1 MKTQLPAVAEA
12 MRQDSTW
19 NPARLV
25 VWLIVE
31 NDRLRVWVRELE
43 KENARLRSVR
53 APSPRSVVEGCYLA
67 PHSTS

>member
-1 MKTQLPAVAEA
+1 MKIELPATAEA
-12 MRQDSTW
+12 TRRDSTW

-43 KENARLRSVR
+43 EENARLRNER
-53 APSPRSVVEGCYLA
+53 AKPRRTIVLDTA
-67 PHSTS
+67 L